1 MSCNSLYVS
10 EGLLHPCSGA
20 EEFGCEVAWACTR
33 EDGVCE
39 GSIRCSD
46 CLSEDLSS
54 MSSKRAD
61 SYLDALE
68 RQSERG

>member
-20 EEFGCEVAWACTR
+20 EEFGCEVAW
-33 EDGVCE
+33 
-39 GSIRCSD
+39 D

-54 MSSKRAD
+54 MSSERAD